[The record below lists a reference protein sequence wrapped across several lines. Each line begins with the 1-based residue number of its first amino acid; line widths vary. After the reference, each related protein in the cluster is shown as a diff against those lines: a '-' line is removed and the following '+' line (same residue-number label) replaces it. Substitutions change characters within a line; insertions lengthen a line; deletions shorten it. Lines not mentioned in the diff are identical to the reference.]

1 MEESWRRALALLIVV
16 AFFMMIIG
24 PLASLAAWLVGLVLA
39 FLLIP
44 IIVILGMNWSR
55 KRADE
60 KGGDM
65 LNWRGLTEEEWTE
78 DRDPDDFEGEVD

>member
-1 MEESWRRALALLIVV
+1 MEDSSRRALALLVVV

-44 IIVILGMNWSR
+44 VIVILGMNWSR
-55 KRADE
+55 ERADRM
-60 KGGDM
+60 GGEM
-65 LNWRGLTEEEWTE
+65 LNWRGLTEEEWAE
-78 DRDPDDFEGEVD
+78 ERDPDDFEGEVD